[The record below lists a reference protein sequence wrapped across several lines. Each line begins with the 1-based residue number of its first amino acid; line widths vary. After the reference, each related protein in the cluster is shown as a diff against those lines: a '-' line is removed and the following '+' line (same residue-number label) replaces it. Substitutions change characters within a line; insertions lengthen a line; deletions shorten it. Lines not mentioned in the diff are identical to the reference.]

1 MTMLGWVDHLGMH
14 VTHRASAARAI
25 SFRVARAVSLAL
37 EHVSSVLKLQLAS
50 YQTVP

>member
-14 VTHRASAARAI
+14 VTHRASAGRAI
-25 SFRVARAVSLAL
+25 SFRIARAISLAL
-37 EHVSSVLKLQLAS
+37 EHVSSVLKLQLAF